1 MKIRPMRGVAP
12 EKDLPEETYLVS
24 PKVDGLRA
32 VVKEGV
38 VYSKTMK
45 PIPNGTV
52 QKMFGH
58 LHGKDGELT
67 VGLAYKEHEGD
78 DVYDRSRGP
87 IMRKV
92 CEADFRF
99 NIFDRWDM
107 PDVPAIDR
115 INSISLKNESG
126 VEVVTHLIADSSEAV
141 DRAYQHYLDRN
152 FEGAMLRIATGK
164 YKFGQS
170 TEKEGYLLKLKK
182 FVDGEAIV
190 ISVFEQMENTNTKET
205 NELGYSK
212 RSSAKAGKVGKG
224 TFGSFLVKDLITGVE
239 FSVGNGPGLTH
250 DLRAKLWFYK
260 DKLPNQIIRYRFQ
273 EIGTKNA
280 PRLPQ
285 FAGFRHPIDLEI

>member
-1 MKIRPMRGVAP
+1 MVKPMRGVAP
-12 EKDLPEETYLVS
+12 ENGIPEGSYLVS
-24 PKVDGLRA
+24 PKIDALRA
-32 VVKEGV
+32 LVMDGV
-38 VYSKTMK
+38 VYSKSMK
-45 PIPNGTV
+45 PLPNQTV
-52 QKMFGH
+52 QKMFRH
-58 LHGKDGELT
+58 LHGFDGELA
-67 VGLAYKEHEGD
+67 VGAPNKEHEGD

-99 NIFDRWDM
+99 NVFDRWDM
-107 PDVPAIDR
+107 PDHPALER

-126 VEVVTHLIADSSEAV
+126 VVIVSHVIAEGPGEVDCAHQYFLE
-141 DRAYQHYLDRN
+141 RG
-152 FEGAMLRIATGK
+152 FEGSMLRLATGNYK
-164 YKFGQS
+164 YGQS
-170 TEKEGYLLKLKK
+170 TENEGYLLKLKE
-182 FVDGEAIV
+182 FRDGEAVI

-224 TFGSFLVKDLITGVE
+224 TFGSFLVKDLVTGVD

-250 DLRAKLWFYK
+250 ELRDKLWFYK
-260 DKLPNQIIRYRFQ
+260 DRLPGQIIRYKFQ

-285 FAGFRHPIDLEI
+285 FHGFRHPIDLEN